1 MAKIYNLNTRY
12 KGKDGEAQRV
22 LNYVKEV
29 KTVTSDLADEWFHAV
44 TFTRGNQW
52 TYLDPQ
58 SGGIQHIPR
67 VPWRIRVVDNQ
78 TLPQVTHM
86 VALLLQNRPTY
97 QALARN
103 SEEEDIL
110 AAYGFEGL
118 LQHDWDRLNLT
129 HLLSRTISGALTMG
143 NYFWRIGWNPLAGRP
158 LLAPSQVGEN
168 TLAAKDAPRAEETA
182 APAPAEEDE
191 FFIPGMPEGAP
202 VEEEQ
207 DTVYEGDVDVTPVS
221 PFNFGVDLAATDL
234 RRAAWCYQEAYVH
247 RDVLADRIGSKAKD
261 LISDVSMSEYS
272 AYDQQLRFDTSSD
285 LASDAVLD
293 QIRVI
298 EFWEAPT
305 KKHPEGRVITV
316 AGGQTIDIKKNPYE
330 GRFPFVHFGA
340 IQVEGRFWCDGIV
353 RHLVPLQ
360 QMHNKAVSRYHEIMN
375 LSANPKVIADAG
387 ALTSETSIN
396 DQPGE
401 VFFKKR
407 GSEVSFVPPPP
418 PSSIHPQ
425 IMSMA
430 MNAMQSITGVNDPLA
445 GQNPPNVRAGTTV
458 RYLQEA
464 GMRRF
469 LPIALQM
476 ERAIKE
482 TGQMLMYLHKRFTTE
497 DQMFQVLGREGRP
510 EVHWLKKAH
519 IDRIQDVTI
528 IHGSMMPKSPASQ
541 QETMIQMLQYAPFLF
556 VDENGQMDKEHIF
569 RVLDMPTARGRVSLD
584 GKQRARAYQEHI
596 DCQEG
601 KDIVVQPYD
610 NDMLHMRLHAARLS
624 DDEWFQENQE
634 AAMKLMQHY
643 AQHEMQIRQ
652 KQSGQMV
659 DINAGASQGQQGQE
673 EGSAP
678 PNELPEG
685 GGPVPPTEGGSAGP
699 GIEAL
704 LGGLGGLP

>member
-1 MAKIYNLNTRY
+1 VAKVYNLKTRY
-12 KGKDGEAQRV
+12 KGKDDEAQRV
-22 LNYVKEV
+22 LDCVSQVKAA
-29 KTVTSDLADEWFHAV
+29 TSDLADEWFHAV

-58 SGGIQHIPR
+58 GGGIQHIPR

-86 VALLLQNRPTY
+86 VALLLQNRPTF

-103 SEEEDIL
+103 SEEEDVL

-118 LQHDWDRLNLT
+118 LQYDWDRLNLS
-129 HLLSRTISGALTMG
+129 HLLSRTISGAMIMG

-158 LLAPSQVGEN
+158 LLAPSQVGEG
-168 TLAAKDAPRAEETA
+168 TLAAKDSPRAEDPKSEK
-182 APAPAEEDE
+182 
-191 FFIPGMPEGAP
+191 

-207 DTVYEGDVDVTPVS
+207 EFFVPGMEVEIEVEQETVYEGDVDVTPVS

-247 RDVLADRIGSKAKD
+247 RDVLADRIGEKAKD
-261 LISDVSMSEYS
+261 LVSDVSAEEYA
-272 AYDQQLRFDTSSD
+272 AYDQQLRFDSYNDLTSDQALD
-285 LASDAVLD
+285 L
-293 QIRVI
+293 IRVI

-316 AGGQTIDIKKNPYE
+316 AGGQTIDVKKNPYG

-340 IQVEGRFWCDGIV
+340 IQVEGRFWCDGMV

-387 ALTSETSIN
+387 ALTSETSVN

-401 VFFKKR
+401 IIFKKR
-407 GSEVSFVPPPP
+407 GTDVRFVTPPP
-418 PSSIHPQ
+418 PSSIHPT

-445 GQNPPNVRAGTTV
+445 GQNPPNVRAGSTV

-476 ERAIKE
+476 EKAIKE
-482 TGQMLMYLHKRFTTE
+482 TGQMLMYLHQRFSSE
-497 DQMFQVLGREGRP
+497 DMMFQVLGKQGKP
-510 EVHWLKKAH
+510 EMHWLKRSH

-528 IHGSMMPKSPASQ
+528 IHGSMMPKSPAAQ

-584 GKQRARAYQEHI
+584 GKQRTRVYQEHI
-596 DCQEG
+596 DVTEG
-601 KDIVVQPYD
+601 REIVVQPYD

-624 DDEWFQENQE
+624 DMEWFSENQE
-634 AAMKLMQHY
+634 AAMRLMQHY
-643 AQHEMQIRQ
+643 AEHEMQIKQ
-652 KQSGQMV
+652 KQSGQML
-659 DINAGASQGQQGQE
+659 DINAGASPDSQGQNDRTATPAGP
-673 EGSAP
+673 S
-678 PNELPEG
+678 EG
-685 GGPVPPTEGGSAGP
+685 GGNVPPTEGGPGGP
-699 GIEAL
+699 GLEAL
-704 LGGLGGLP
+704 MSELGNLP